1 MAVPACSRIC
11 SWVMFVLSCA
21 MLTSLIWLLD
31 ADRFC
36 SVEEIESEVYWR
48 RFCTAPS
55 VAAMLEM
62 LLMARVRL
70 VRADALDRSMTV
82 PPVAALPQL
91 NPRPPR
97 PLLPSMSENV
107 AVRVSPPL
115 APTWKVTVP
124 VLPAE
129 PFSRLSPLKFEELC
143 WRSIS
148 CVSWLTSAWMSVLSV
163 DEFEP
168 LLY

>member
-1 MAVPACSRIC
+1 MLVI
-11 SWVMFVLSCA
+11 SCA

-62 LLMARVRL
+62 LSIALVRL
-70 VRADALDRSMTV
+70 VRALALDRSMTV
-82 PPVAALPQL
+82 PPVDALFQEK
-91 NPRPPR
+91 PRPPR

-107 AVRVSPPL
+107 AVRVSPAL

-124 VLPAE
+124 LEPAV
-129 PFSRLSPLKFEELC
+129 PFSRLSPLKLDAVR

-148 CVSWLTSAWMSVLSV
+148 
-163 DEFEP
+163 
-168 LLY
+168 

>member
-1 MAVPACSRIC
+1 MLVIS
-11 SWVMFVLSCA
+11 FA

-62 LLMARVRL
+62 LLMALVRL
-70 VRADALDRSMTV
+70 VSAVALDRSMTV
-82 PPVAALPQL
+82 PPVDALVQL
-91 NPRPPR
+91 KPRPPR
-97 PLLPSMSENV
+97 PLLPSMFENV
-107 AVRVSPPL
+107 AERESPEF

-124 VLPAE
+124 LPPAV
-129 PFSRLSPLKFEELC
+129 PLSRLSPLKFDEL
-143 WRSIS
+143 
-148 CVSWLTSAWMSVLSV
+148 
-163 DEFEP
+163 
-168 LLY
+168 